1 MKDIEQKIKQL
12 KKEKKDIRHNKLLYQ
27 GKECYE
33 LEKKGLTFREI
44 GKKLGM
50 SHENVRQS
58 SIKYQAGFYH

>member
-1 MKDIEQKIKQL
+1 MDIQQKIKQL
-12 KKEKKDIRHNKLLYQ
+12 KKEKKDIRHNELLYQ

-50 SHENVRQS
+50 SHENARMS
-58 SIKYQAGFYH
+58 SIKYQSGFYH